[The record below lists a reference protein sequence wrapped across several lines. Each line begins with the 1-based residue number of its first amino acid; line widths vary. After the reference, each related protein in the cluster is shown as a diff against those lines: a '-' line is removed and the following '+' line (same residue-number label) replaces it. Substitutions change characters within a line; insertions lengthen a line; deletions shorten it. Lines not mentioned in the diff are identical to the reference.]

1 MLYSGISAIPRD
13 TIFAKVAFAV
23 STRMTGFSIAAINML
38 VASAMRITKI
48 EKRYSIIGEL
58 QDVLWAL
65 LTSQSIVAKSTFALG
80 ATFTR

>member
-1 MLYSGISAIPRD
+1 MP
-13 TIFAKVAFAV
+13 
-23 STRMTGFSIAAINML
+23 

-58 QDVLWAL
+58 QDVAKFVEDVLWAL
-65 LTSQSIVAKSTFALG
+65 LTGQSIVARSTFALS

>member
-1 MLYSGISAIPRD
+1 
-13 TIFAKVAFAV
+13 
-23 STRMTGFSIAAINML
+23 MTGFSIAAISMP

-58 QDVLWAL
+58 QDVAKFVEDVLWAL
-65 LTSQSIVAKSTFALG
+65 LTGQSIVARSTFALS